1 METMCCRHNEY
12 LKKICQP
19 DSTATASASS
29 HIVLVGGCVLVL
41 LPFITSAAATFSGFS
56 SFMLQQS
63 QWLLTSHFDK
73 SGGYML
79 IPFNLAFLPRTATGG
94 LEGEGA
100 QRVIL
105 GVKQ

>member
-1 METMCCRHNEY
+1 
-12 LKKICQP
+12 
-19 DSTATASASS
+19 
-29 HIVLVGGCVLVL
+29 
-41 LPFITSAAATFSGFS
+41 
-56 SFMLQQS
+56 
-63 QWLLTSHFDK
+63 
-73 SGGYML
+73 ML